1 MSFMGALT
9 FLLSRDT
16 ITRHKGNLYILN
28 PLRDVT
34 NMSYLNSYSQS
45 EN

>member
-1 MSFMGALT
+1 MAFMGALIP
-9 FLLSRDT
+9 FSLVNT
-16 ITRHKGNLYILN
+16 ITRHKRNLYILN